1 MVAVNHYGWFGFAG
15 PIMRR
20 PALVGIVHSCRTAQ
34 YLQERYLPATLR
46 SVPAVNMTSWCTNRL
61 AFYPD
66 YVSASG
72 ASEIRLLIQRESGEI
87 THALVPPSSTAEVA
101 ILDGITEFFFIA
113 TGSGRLRCA
122 DRDRDHEIKLTPGTV
137 VRIPAGVHYQY
148 DNPHEEPLEIILA
161 VVPMWTPEYHKRGV
175 LNDAWRPRLRGTR
188 SESEHAD
195 TPAHPRS
202 ASGETWA
209 VTHLPAE
216 PDHIAPDGSEIR
228 LLGDEPRGGYAHCQ
242 LPPGAVTQPVRHRT
256 VQEIWYVLKGR
267 GQLWRH
273 DDHDTEEVVTLAPG
287 ICVDIPLHTDFQF
300 RSTGDEPLQLLLLT
314 MPRWP
319 GPDEAVSSNVRRWR
333 PTVRPTR
340 QEAGE

>member
-1 MVAVNHYGWFGFAG
+1 M
-15 PIMRR
+15 
-20 PALVGIVHSCRTAQ
+20 
-34 YLQERYLPATLR
+34 LPL
-46 SVPAVNMTSWCTNRL
+46 TSWSAVVNLVSWRTKQL
-61 AFYPD
+61 TFYPD
-66 YVSASG
+66 YISPSG

-87 THALVPPSSTAEVA
+87 THVLVPPKSTAQVA
-101 ILDGITEFFFIA
+101 ILDGITEFFYVSS
-113 TGSGRLRCA
+113 GSGRLRCSDG
-122 DRDRDHEIKLTPGTV
+122 DRDQEIPLAPGIA
-137 VRIPAGVHYQY
+137 VRIPSGIYYQY
-148 DNPHEEPLEIILA
+148 DNPNGEPIEILLA
-161 VVPMWTPEYHKRGV
+161 VVPMWTVEHHRLGV
-175 LNDAWRPRLRGTR
+175 LDDAWTPRLRGIP
-188 SESEHAD
+188 SVAEQAD
-195 TPAHPRS
+195 ARVATRS
-202 ASGETWA
+202 ASDETWA
-209 VTHLPAE
+209 VAYLPAE

-287 ICVDIPLHTDFQF
+287 ICVDIPLRTDFQF

>member
-1 MVAVNHYGWFGFAG
+1 
-15 PIMRR
+15 
-20 PALVGIVHSCRTAQ
+20 
-34 YLQERYLPATLR
+34 
-46 SVPAVNMTSWCTNRL
+46 MTSWCTNRL

-87 THALVPPSSTAEVA
+87 THALVPPKSTAQVA
-101 ILDGITEFFFIA
+101 ILDGITEFFYISN
-113 TGSGRLRCA
+113 GSGRLRCSDS
-122 DRDRDHEIKLTPGTV
+122 DRDQEISLTPGIA
-137 VRIPAGVHYQY
+137 VRIPSGIYYQY
-148 DNPHEEPLEIILA
+148 DNPHEEPIEILLA
-161 VVPMWTPEYHKRGV
+161 VVPMWAPEHHKLGV
-175 LNDAWRPRLRGTR
+175 LDDAWTPRLRGIR
-188 SESEHAD
+188 SMAEQAD
-195 TPAHPRS
+195 ARVLTQS

-209 VTHLPAE
+209 ITQQPAE
-216 PDHIAPDGSEIR
+216 PDHMAPDGSEIR

-273 DDHDTEEVVTLAPG
+273 DHGTEEVVTLAAG
-287 ICVDIPLHTDFQF
+287 ICADIPLHTDFQF

-319 GPDEAVSSNVRRWR
+319 GPEEAVSANVRRWQ
-333 PTVRPTR
+333 PTVGSTR
-340 QEAGE
+340 HEDGE